1 MQIFLASPVDERKNK
16 MIPNVKSKMKNI
28 RLILAKQ
35 EQERVI
41 CSVTLQFRSN
51 NETIVLYLIEKP
63 DYTMSPLYDPL

>member
-1 MQIFLASPVDERKNK
+1 
-16 MIPNVKSKMKNI
+16 MKNI